1 MINTQA
7 YIIYVTK
14 ISNIC
19 KVYSAIKVRTNILM
33 MITLH
38 TTSINIIGNTLTDNW
53 LTMFLYY
60 I

>member
-14 ISNIC
+14 ISNIWE
-19 KVYSAIKVRTNILM
+19 VYSAIKVRTNILM

-38 TTSINIIGNTLTDNW
+38 TTSINIIGNTLTDN
-53 LTMFLYY
+53 
-60 I
+60 